1 MPDQTLSCSDCKAD
15 FVFTEGEAKFFASK
29 GLTIPKRC
37 KPCRQARK
45 ESRQDQK
52 GMEASR

>member
-1 MPDQTLSCSDCKAD
+1 MPDQTITCSDCKAD
-15 FVFTEGEAKFFASK
+15 FVFSEGEQKFFASK
-29 GLTIPKRC
+29 GLSIPKRC

-45 ESRQDQK
+45 ESKQDQK